1 MVVTGW
7 TCLFIRLFSDRVN
20 GKFHDLFECQSVA
33 RVLFVDRLIDW
44 LNVAPQLIPL
54 PQHTGRTLATKVA
67 GMDVVHWGF
76 SSSSNVMSG
85 GCGTSS

>member
-1 MVVTGW
+1 MVVAWW
-7 TCLFIRLFSDRVN
+7 TSSFIHLFPDRVN
-20 GKFHDLFECQSVA
+20 SKFHDLFKCQSVS

-54 PQHTGRTLATKVA
+54 SQHTGRTLATKVA
-67 GMDVVHWGF
+67 GVDVVHWSF